1 MRVGL
6 DVDDTL
12 YDCNA
17 YALSIINA
25 RHPDEEP
32 VDINEIRGWGNY
44 GRHADE
50 RIALYYDPEFVKS
63 QPILP
68 GAKKFVRE
76 LSKLADETYKAFEK
90 LREDLSGNFEMAR
103 RYSAEARNNRDILN
117 DYIALLQIND
127 IVKSGDKDANKK
139 IAKIAGERRKNRL
152 DLIREM
158 EDFKEEYLHAS
169 HLRNQSIF
177 MQIFADIEA
186 YAKNTPA
193 EEFTLDVCDLRGIA
207 SDMMNTMR

>member
-1 MRVGL
+1 MG
-6 DVDDTL
+6 
-12 YDCNA
+12 
-17 YALSIINA
+17 
-25 RHPDEEP
+25 EE
-32 VDINEIRGWGNY
+32 GNS
-44 GRHADE
+44 
-50 RIALYYDPEFVKS
+50 LPTPEFPNVS
-63 QPILP
+63 NANFIREILSYYGYSYYRFDKDYPRNFP
-68 GAKKFVRE
+68 GEGMTKLLEHRAILEPKMHE